1 MSADSNVSEGG
12 LRLLSI
18 LEALCGYAANGA
30 TNSDLAQAVKT
41 SPPNVTRAMAV
52 LITKGWARKSE
63 DTGRFYPTSQYTRQC
78 FRVLDDFERLEN
90 RISDTK
96 RSMTGR

>member
-1 MSADSNVSEGG
+1 MSAQDVSEGG
-12 LRLLSI
+12 LRLLSL

-41 SPPNVTRAMAV
+41 SPPNVTRSMSV
-52 LITKGWARKSE
+52 LIAKGWARKSE
-63 DTGRFYPTSQYTRQC
+63 DTGRFYPTSQFTRLS
-78 FRVLDDFERLEN
+78 FRVLDDFERLES

>member
-1 MSADSNVSEGG
+1 MSTGDVSGSG
-12 LRLLSI
+12 LRLLNL

-30 TNSDLAQAVKT
+30 TNTDLAHAVKT
-41 SPPNVTRAMAV
+41 SAPNVTRGMAV
-52 LITKGWARKSE
+52 LIAKGWARKSE
-63 DTGRFYPTSQYTRQC
+63 DSGRFYPTTQYTRQC